1 MNEALKFQR
10 LSEIA
15 SELQKHI
22 ELLESGQLSTPQVEV
37 MTNQARELYERLI
50 VLRFRAYDKDVK
62 SQPAAEEQAATTP
75 VEAVTETPVMV
86 TEEKPQPF
94 IAPIQLEES
103 TPEVEEPIQEIQFEI
118 NAPTVEETE
127 EENTVESTPFSFRV
141 SEPTVAPNQVNLI
154 DAIEEIES
162 TQEIEAPKIEPA
174 QFTSPLFKTESVN
187 DRLSKTVGAQ
197 ETLAQKMENTPISDL
212 KKAITLNQR
221 FQFSK
226 ELFKGNNQDYEV
238 TIDRLN
244 TSSRDEAMRTL
255 DTLRSKYAW
264 NNESIVAQDFT
275 ELVERRYL

>member
-62 SQPAAEEQAATTP
+62 SQPATEAQVATTP
-75 VEAVTETPVMV
+75 VEAATETPVMV
-86 TEEKPQPF
+86 NEEKPQPL

-127 EENTVESTPFSFRV
+127 EENPVDSTPFSFRV

>member
-62 SQPAAEEQAATTP
+62 SQPATEAQVATTP
-75 VEAVTETPVMV
+75 VEAATETPVMV
-86 TEEKPQPF
+86 NEEKPQPL

-127 EENTVESTPFSFRV
+127 EENPVDSTPFSFRV

-162 TQEIEAPKIEPA
+162 NQEIEAPKIEPA